1 MTRSVCMTLSAPI
14 PVLKQQAKAIARDQ
28 NIPLH
33 EALDQI
39 AQREGFSAW
48 SLLSAKTA
56 AKSNALTLL
65 EQLRPGELVLLGSR
79 RGQGKTR
86 LSIELALQ
94 LMQRGG
100 RAAFFTLDFTP
111 AEVAACFTA
120 LGAEQAHFA
129 DRFLVD
135 DSDRICADYIVARLA
150 SEPAPSLVIVDYL
163 QVLDLKRE
171 NPPLMHQVRQ
181 LKRLAQERPCIVLCL
196 SQIERRYDPAAQPLP
211 GAGDIRLPN
220 PLDLGLFDKLC
231 FLNEGRLECGH

>member
-1 MTRSVCMTLSAPI
+1 MTLSAPI
-14 PVLKQQAKAIARDQ
+14 PVLKQQAKALARDQ

-33 EALDQI
+33 EALDKI

-56 AKSNALTLL
+56 SKSNALTLL
-65 EQLRPGELVLLGSR
+65 EQLQPGELVLLGSR

-111 AEVAACFTA
+111 TEVAACFTA
-120 LGAEQAHFA
+120 LGAEQASVA
-129 DRFLVD
+129 DRFLLD
-135 DSDRICADYIVARLA
+135 DSDQICADYIVARLA
-150 SEPAPSLVIVDYL
+150 SALVPSLVIVDYL
-163 QVLDLKRE
+163 QVLDHKRE
-171 NPPLMHQVRQ
+171 NPPLMHQVQQ
-181 LKRLAQERPCIVLCL
+181 LKRLAQERQCIVLCL

-220 PLDLGLFDKLC
+220 PLDLSLFDKLC
-231 FLNEGRLECGH
+231 FLNQERLEISSAP